1 MLQNHV
7 KLSFRDAS
15 MFDTQLTPVF
25 KPNYPHHHLYSTDKN
40 HVIMGCNDTQ
50 ATDIGLA
57 CEQEAIGK
65 CVYDFYEKC
74 DTDIF
79 ILSNEEILKTG
90 VRKTFVETANFFDIG
105 KTVTYLSYKYPLTNA
120 KGKIIGVMGMSVTVD
135 QTPSNK
141 CNLSPQQK
149 KCFQLLLK
157 GFNSEEIAEQM
168 RLSRRTIE
176 HYIAHIKVKL
186 KCKSMRE
193 LILKYANK

>member
-1 MLQNHV
+1 MLIP
-7 KLSFRDAS
+7 
-15 MFDTQLTPVF
+15 QLATVF

-50 ATDIGLA
+50 AIDIGLA

-65 CVYDFYEKC
+65 YVYDFYEKC

-79 ILSNEEILKTG
+79 IVSNEEILRTG
-90 VRKTFVETANFFDIG
+90 VKKTFIETSTYSDIG
-105 KTVTYLSYKYPLTNA
+105 KIVTYLSYKYPLTDA
-120 KGKIIGVMGMSVTVD
+120 KGKIIGVMGMSVPID
-135 QTPSNK
+135 HTPSNK
-141 CNLSPQQK
+141 FKLSPQQE
-149 KCFQLLLK
+149 KCFQLLLT

>member
-15 MFDTQLTPVF
+15 MFDSQLTLAF
-25 KPNYPHHHLYSTDKN
+25 KPNQPHHHLYSTDKN

-50 ATDIGLA
+50 AIDIGLT

-65 CVYDFYEKC
+65 FVYDFYEKC

-79 ILSNEEILKTG
+79 LVSNEEILRTG
-90 VRKTFVETANFFDIG
+90 VRKTFVETSTYSDIG
-105 KTVTYLSYKYPLTNA
+105 KSITYLSYKYPLKNA
-120 KGKIIGVMGMSVTVD
+120 KGKIIGVMGMSVAID
-135 QTPSNK
+135 HTPSDK
-141 CNLSPQQK
+141 FKLSPQQE

-176 HYIAHIKVKL
+176 HYTGHIKVKL